1 MTNLVPAE
9 QIEEIVGARRH
20 RLNHFARAISAEQ
33 TVYILHS
40 RQCVTHT
47 PDLRRCLFSQ
57 ALDQGIDEQEWSDDQ
72 DEPVLARI
80 RHGRLFPGRLAT
92 SSERLGR

>member
-1 MTNLVPAE
+1 MTSLVPTDK
-9 QIEEIVGARRH
+9 IEDIVGVRRH
-20 RLNHFARAISAEQ
+20 ATRHYARAVSSEQ

-57 ALDQGIDEQEWSDDQ
+57 ALDLGVNERDWFEREDQPVQVRIANGGHLVPVTQG
-72 DEPVLARI
+72 V
-80 RHGRLFPGRLAT
+80 
-92 SSERLGR
+92 